1 MAQVIQLI
9 FTGMGTVFFMLIMVV
24 LLGNIIIRV
33 TNKYSTVVE
42 VQTISESKTSEMN
55 SAKIAAI
62 VSAVDI
68 VTGGKGR
75 VSSIEK
81 MK

>member
-24 LLGNIIIRV
+24 LLGNVIIRV

-55 SAKIAAI
+55 SAKIVAI

>member
-24 LLGNIIIRV
+24 LLGNVIIRV

-75 VSSIEK
+75 VSSIKK

>member
-24 LLGNIIIRV
+24 VLGNVIIRL
-33 TNKYSTVVE
+33 TNKYAPE
-42 VQTISESKTSEMN
+42 VQVQAVSEPVSSDLE
-55 SAKIAAI
+55 SAKVAAI
-62 VSAVDI
+62 VSAVEI
-68 VTGGKGR
+68 VTGGKGTVR
-75 VSSIEK
+75 SIER

>member
-1 MAQVIQLI
+1 MAQVIELI

-24 LLGNIIIRV
+24 LLGNLIIRL
-33 TNKYSTVVE
+33 TNKYAPVVD
-42 VQTISESKTSEMN
+42 VQTVSDSKPSATN

-75 VSSIEK
+75 VNSIEK
-81 MK
+81 M